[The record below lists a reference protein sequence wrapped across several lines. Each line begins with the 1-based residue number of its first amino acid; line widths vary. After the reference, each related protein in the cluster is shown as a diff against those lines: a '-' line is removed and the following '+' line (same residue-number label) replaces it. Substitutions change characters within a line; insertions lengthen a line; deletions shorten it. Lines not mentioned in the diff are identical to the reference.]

1 MTITRKKVQPKD
13 SEAYLLKIAGK
24 PLRIVAVNDR
34 GSRIGQD
41 HHRAT
46 LTDHEVELMRRLHE
60 EFEVGHPQHV
70 GYRRLAT
77 MFDCTKTAARKICN
91 YLIRA
96 QTTAGFKRVT

>member
-1 MTITRKKVQPKD
+1 MNRACKKTQP
-13 SEAYLLKIAGK
+13 EAYLLKIAGK
-24 PLRIVAVNDR
+24 LKRLVAVNEN

-46 LTDHEVELMRRLHE
+46 LSDHEIELMRRMHE
-60 EFEVGHPQHV
+60 EFPVGHPEHV

-77 MFDCTKTAARKICN
+77 KFDCTKTAVRKICN